1 MKKIS
6 CFIILILFL
15 LPTVV
20 YAKSLKDNPIGKAFI
35 WLGFPE
41 NWLEGNSI
49 LYYGFIPFLGI
60 WMIVYGFL
68 ELIRIFDDNKPLY
81 TILSFIIAFSTIPLG
96 IFVMLVGMI
105 FSVMGIFSVF
115 AFALLFFVG
124 IAAITW
130 RKFSGYSATF
140 GNVNILRRSVNTNKQ
155 LQENILENLNKW
167 VGLAVTHTE
176 VLSIDKP
183 KDDDSYPPSWN
194 MDADNRPNKGKI
206 KHAVSRF
213 RDLEDNI
220 KKTNKELREKGFD

>member
-68 ELIRIFDDNKPLY
+68 ALIRIFGDNKALY

-96 IFVMLVGMI
+96 MFVMLVGMI
-105 FSVMGIFSVF
+105 FSVMGVFSVVIF
-115 AFALLFFVG
+115 AVLFFVG
-124 IAAITW
+124 GGLVFWRQFYGFSRGFSEVNLLRKRFNEADEKQAAVKEAIS
-130 RKFSGYSATF
+130 K
-140 GNVNILRRSVNTNKQ
+140 ILKMSVTDGV
-155 LQENILENLNKW
+155 ILSL
-167 VGLAVTHTE
+167 T
-176 VLSIDKP
+176 KP
-183 KDDDSYPPSWN
+183 NNEDSYPPDWKN
-194 MDADNRPNKGKI
+194 NPGWARDKNKI
-206 KHAVSRF
+206 KAYVKTFQR
-213 RDLEDNI
+213 LEKLKI
-220 KKTNKELREKGFD
+220 KINEKLQKKEL